1 MQARNTTQ
9 CPRMPTLVEGLE
21 QPVAHACIPLR
32 FEGGLRGVL
41 NVAARPGEV
50 FSDDELKF
58 LQTLGHQIGIA
69 VERARHAEAERLRN
83 QEARAMAAISK
94 AVGGSLD
101 PQAVLAAVGGTAL
114 DILGADRVAVLLG
127 TEAGHLEVA
136 HLAGLPHPE
145 LAAGSTLDLQAKGAR
160 FLMAALEDL
169 RPVSVSDLRR
179 EPRANSELAERWGN
193 VAAVAVPMV
202 ARGRTLGLLLVA
214 CAEVRHWTPEQV
226 EVAEVLAAQA
236 SVALEN
242 ARLFEELRKAYE
254 ELKGA
259 QERIIRSEKMAM
271 LGTFASGLAH
281 EVRNPLN
288 SIGLQLSILERR
300 IGRCEP
306 GLARQMSELVGIIRE
321 EIRRLDSL
329 VGDFLLFSRT
339 NRIQFAP
346 TSLDSILEEVLTLL
360 EPEAREAGIAL
371 QLQRRVEPLPRLRVD
386 AEKMKQVFINLMR
399 NALEAVSD
407 GGLVRVVTSA
417 SNGKVS
423 VSVEDDG
430 PGLPEGLDVFQL
442 FVTTKPKGTGLGLS
456 IVQQIVL
463 QHGGEVAATSE
474 PGRGARFTV
483 TLPIVPAE
491 APQ

>member
-1 MQARNTTQ
+1 
-9 CPRMPTLVEGLE
+9 
-21 QPVAHACIPLR
+21 
-32 FEGGLRGVL
+32 
-41 NVAARPGEV
+41 
-50 FSDDELKF
+50 
-58 LQTLGHQIGIA
+58 
-69 VERARHAEAERLRN
+69 
-83 QEARAMAAISK
+83 MAAISK

-101 PQAVLAAVGGTAL
+101 PEAVLAAVGATAL

-127 TEAGHLEVA
+127 TDSQSLRVA

-145 LAAGSTLDLQAKGAR
+145 LAAGETLDLPAKGAR
-160 FLMAALEDL
+160 LLMSALEDL
-169 RPVSVSDLRR
+169 RPVAVDDMRR
-179 EPRANSELAERWGN
+179 EPRANNELAERWGN
-193 VAAVAVPMV
+193 TAAVAVPMV

-214 CAEVRHWTPEQV
+214 CAEVRNWTPEQV

-300 IGRCEP
+300 IGRCEV
-306 GLARQMSELVGIIRE
+306 GLARQMAELVGIIRE

-360 EPEAREAGIAL
+360 EPEAREAGIGL
-371 QLQRRVEPLPRLRVD
+371 QLQRGVEPLPRMRVD

-407 GGLVRVVTSA
+407 GGLVRVLTSA

-423 VSVEDDG
+423 VAVEDDG

-463 QHGGEVAATSE
+463 QHGGEVAASSE